1 MKSPARVGD
10 PRQSRRAGRPP
21 FTRSGDST
29 FNRPHKT
36 DTNGQIGLA
45 SLNSLRLVGTDSVPG
60 VALSVVVPC
69 HNEAACLDELHRRA
83 SAVCREHGGASY
95 EIVLVNDGSTD
106 DTKAR
111 LFALAAG
118 DPHVVAI
125 DLARNYGHQLALSAG
140 LEFCRG
146 ERILVI
152 DADLQD
158 PPELLGP
165 MLAKMDEGYDVVY
178 GVREEREGESWFKL
192 TTAALFYRLLG
203 KLADIEI
210 AANAGDF
217 RLMNRR
223 TLDCLIA
230 MPERFRFIRGM
241 VSWIG
246 LRQAPFPYVRERRYA
261 GETHYPLRKMLLLAI
276 DAMTSFSVAPLR
288 FASYLGLGFGL
299 LGFGLLCF
307 TLISWALGDVM
318 PGWTSLA
325 SIILILGSVQLL
337 VLGVFGEYLGR
348 MYMEA
353 KRRPLFIVNEIAGGN
368 HAAVRPSGEAAAA
381 RQTAR
386 PANG

>member
-1 MKSPARVGD
+1 V
-10 PRQSRRAGRPP
+10 
-21 FTRSGDST
+21 
-29 FNRPHKT
+29 
-36 DTNGQIGLA
+36 
-45 SLNSLRLVGTDSVPG
+45 NSLRLVGPE
-60 VALSVVVPC
+60 VAPAVGLSVVVPC
-69 HNEAACLDELHRRA
+69 FNESECIDELYRRTSEA
-83 SAVCREHGGASY
+83 CRENAGSSY
-95 EIVLVNDGSTD
+95 EIILVNDGSKD
-106 DTKAR
+106 DTRAK
-111 LFALAAG
+111 LVALAQS

-125 DLARNYGHQLALSAG
+125 DLARNYGHQIALSAG

-146 ERILVI
+146 ERVLVI

-178 GVREEREGESWFKL
+178 GVREHRNGEGWFKL

-203 KLADIEI
+203 KLADIKI

-223 TLDCLIA
+223 TLDCLNA

-246 LRQAPFPYVRERRYA
+246 LRQVGFPYSRDRRFA
-261 GETHYPLRKMLLLAI
+261 GQTHYPLGKMILFAM

-299 LGFGLLCF
+299 LGVALLCY
-307 TLISWALGDVM
+307 TLGAWYVGAVL

-325 SIILILGSVQLL
+325 SIILLLGSAQLL

-348 MYMEA
+348 LYMES
-353 KRRPLFIVNEIAGGN
+353 KRRPLFIVNEIIGGPPT
-368 HAAVRPSGEAAAA
+368 AAKASGEPITRRALM
-381 RQTAR
+381 R